1 MLSCAAA
8 CTKHPSYVLLLEQMM
23 YEWSLTQCESKCI
36 ASLWKSGTPEVYVKG
51 KQNFLSTAVV
61 YHLVFCLEK
70 WRRCWSLVFLL
81 TFWTSSRLFMQNRK
95 KYINISQDYL
105 THSQPLLVCNFEWL
119 NFDILQLRCKLISEK
134 HGRNITWFWC
144 LFKQIMW
151 YLPQKTIQ

>member
-61 YHLVFCLEK
+61 YHLVFCLER
-70 WRRCWSLVFLL
+70 WGRRWSLAFLL
-81 TFWTSSRLFMQNRK
+81 SEPPIVCLCRIEK

-105 THSQPLLVCNFEWL
+105 THIQPLLVCNFEWL

-134 HGRNITWFWC
+134 HGRNISWFWC

-151 YLPQKTIQ
+151 YLPQKTVQ